1 MARAIGYLPKN
12 GCPEGGGINELYR
25 GGESQKEG
33 GLA

>member
-1 MARAIGYLPKN
+1 MARAIGFFLKQETAD
-12 GCPEGGGINELYR
+12 EGGISELYR